1 MIDIEGEG
9 MPEFNLQE
17 KGPEFRGTMGG
28 RENQKLELNTRT
40 VVEPEKLELNS
51 MSIDDLFDLRDRI
64 TKMLLDRVQS
74 EQRELESRLARL
86 CDVNST
92 NINTISPRRQPDR
105 PSRLRGRKIP
115 PKYRNP
121 ADPSETWAG
130 RGRLPRWLAAAI
142 DKGKRMAD
150 FEITDATKTRRRAR
164 KTAK

>member
-17 KGPEFRGTMGG
+17 KEPEFRGTMGA

-40 VVEPEKLELNS
+40 TVEPEKLELNS

-92 NINTISPRRQPDR
+92 NINSISTRQPDR
-105 PSRLRGRKIP
+105 P
-115 PKYRNP
+115 
-121 ADPSETWAG
+121 
-130 RGRLPRWLAAAI
+130 
-142 DKGKRMAD
+142 
-150 FEITDATKTRRRAR
+150 
-164 KTAK
+164 